1 MLLVDDI
8 LLFPLRGI
16 FWIAR
21 EIENAAHQQM
31 ANELQSTRTQ
41 LSELYMMLETGRI
54 TEEEFEAQEACLL
67 NRLDQ
72 LEGEEQ
78 DERLQKLEEQ
88 AGDDSGAKEN
98 AGEASFT
105 DGPGEEERESDDPDE
120 QP

>member
-8 LLFPLRGI
+8 LLLPLRGI

-54 TEEEFEAQEACLL
+54 TEAEFEAQEACLL

-88 AGDDSGAKEN
+88 TGDDSCAEEGAEQT
-98 AGEASFT
+98 SFT
-105 DGPGEEERESDDPDE
+105 KEPGEERESDDPDE